1 MTTERTFSLTRKLS
15 TLGALA
21 VLIIATGAGCG
32 GETTTTP
39 TPVTNTSNATATMSG
54 YKLHTSSKGY
64 SIEYPESWKKQ
75 EGFAGTD
82 IMFNAPVKNNFS
94 ANLNVVA
101 SNADGNSGTLKE
113 IKESLPNYYKQLF
126 NDVKIASTEEVTVG
140 SEPAIRIIYTA
151 TQGQIKGSFIQYFII
166 KNNKNYV
173 ITVTRSQSDAAAS
186 ESEFSNMIK
195 TFKITN

>member
-1 MTTERTFSLTRKLS
+1 
-15 TLGALA
+15 
-21 VLIIATGAGCG
+21 
-32 GETTTTP
+32 
-39 TPVTNTSNATATMSG
+39 
-54 YKLHTSSKGY
+54 
-64 SIEYPESWKKQ
+64 
-75 EGFAGTD
+75 
-82 IMFNAPVKNNFS
+82 MFNAPVKNNFS

-113 IKESLPNYYKQLF
+113 IKESLPTYYKQLF

-173 ITVTRSQSDAAAS
+173 ITVTRSQSDATAS